1 MQAVCLKT
9 HQSLI
14 CVHIDGHCKDI
25 NSVDALEWRSPCD
38 VQLEDFQKA
47 FNGLDIDLRGSPEAR
62 AELLLRC
69 DELQDALWEVCDHR
83 MNDNEA
89 QLRTLKY
96 VALLPGHA
104 LSSTT
109 HCLST
114 HCKSVYSLLPHH
126 RCSPP

>member
-1 MQAVCLKT
+1 M
-9 HQSLI
+9 SWRLI
-14 CVHIDGHCKDI
+14 CLYIDGHLRI
-25 NSVDALEWRSPCD
+25 VTQGYALEWSSPCD

-69 DELQDALWEVCDHR
+69 DELQDALWEVCDQR

-96 VALLPGHA
+96 VALLPEHA
-104 LSSTT
+104 LNSTT
-109 HCLST
+109 HWVST
-114 HCKSVYSLLPHH
+114 RSESMFSLLQ
-126 RCSPP
+126 

>member
-1 MQAVCLKT
+1 MIN
-9 HQSLI
+9 QS
-14 CVHIDGHCKDI
+14 
-25 NSVDALEWRSPCD
+25 APERSLLCG

-69 DELQDALWEVCDHR
+69 DELQDTLWEVCDQR

-96 VALLPGHA
+96 VALLPGHT
-104 LSSTT
+104 LCGTT

-114 HCKSVYSLLPHH
+114 HSKSMYKLLQ
-126 RCSPP
+126 

>member
-1 MQAVCLKT
+1 
-9 HQSLI
+9 
-14 CVHIDGHCKDI
+14 
-25 NSVDALEWRSPCD
+25 

-69 DELQDALWEVCDHR
+69 DELQDALWEVCDQR

-104 LSSTT
+104 ICGTT
-109 HCLST
+109 RCLSL
-114 HCKSVYSLLPHH
+114 HSKSMYNLLQ
-126 RCSPP
+126 

>member
-1 MQAVCLKT
+1 M
-9 HQSLI
+9 
-14 CVHIDGHCKDI
+14 
-25 NSVDALEWRSPCD
+25 
-38 VQLEDFQKA
+38 QLEDFQKA

-69 DELQDALWEVCDHR
+69 DELQDALWEVCDQR

-109 HCLST
+109 HRLSASCQESVQSAAVDIIPPHRQQMPCL
-114 HCKSVYSLLPHH
+114 
-126 RCSPP
+126 